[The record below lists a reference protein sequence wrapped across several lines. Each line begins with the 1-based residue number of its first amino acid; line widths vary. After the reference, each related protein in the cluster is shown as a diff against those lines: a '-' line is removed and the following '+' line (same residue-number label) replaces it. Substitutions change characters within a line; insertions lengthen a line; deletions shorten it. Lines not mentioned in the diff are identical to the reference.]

1 MSTVEVLQAPRA
13 DGALAAAP
21 AAVLVRPTPA
31 KTHRGIPIPR
41 WARRLIA
48 PLVVLGIWQLVC
60 SQGVFTPIEL
70 ASPVAVVNAGR
81 ELWAEGQFQSNLLI
95 SLERVAVGLAFGVT
109 IGLVI
114 SVLSGLFH
122 WGEDLIDPLVQA
134 ARSVPIL
141 GLLPLVIIWFGIGEA
156 PKIFLIALGVTFAI
170 YINTYS
176 AIRGVDM
183 KLIEAGRTFG
193 LGRLGLIRR
202 IILPGSLPGFL
213 VGLRLALVHSWLI
226 IVVAEQINAKSGIGY
241 LINAAQTWG
250 RTDIIML
257 GCTVYAVLGLIA
269 DFIVRRLEKSLLAW
283 RRGFEGA

>member
-1 MSTVEVLQAPRA
+1 
-13 DGALAAAP
+13 
-21 AAVLVRPTPA
+21 
-31 KTHRGIPIPR
+31 
-41 WARRLIA
+41 
-48 PLVVLGIWQLVC
+48 VLGIWQLVC

>member
-1 MSTVEVLQAPRA
+1 
-13 DGALAAAP
+13 LAAAP

-31 KTHRGIPIPR
+31 KTHRGFPLPR

-48 PLVVLGIWQLVC
+48 PLVVLGLWQLIC
-60 SQGVFTPIEL
+60 SEGVFTPIEL

-81 ELWAEGQFQSNLLI
+81 ELWAEGQFQSNLII
-95 SLERVAVGLAFGVT
+95 SLERVAVGLGLGLAVGVT
-109 IGLVI
+109 L

-122 WGEDLIDPLVQA
+122 RGEDLIDPLVQA

-141 GLLPLVIIWFGIGEA
+141 GLLPLVVIWFGIGEA
-156 PKIFLIALGVTFAI
+156 PKIFLIALGVTFAT
-170 YINTYS
+170 YINTYA

-183 KLIEAGRTFG
+183 KLIEAGKTFG
-193 LGRLGLIRR
+193 LNRFGLIRR

-213 VGLRLALVHSWLI
+213 VGLRLSLVHSWLI

-250 RTDIIML
+250 RTDIILL
-257 GCTVYAVLGLIA
+257 GCTVYAVLGLLA
-269 DFIVRRLEKSLLAW
+269 DFLVRRLEHSLLAW
-283 RRGFEGA
+283 RRGFEGG

>member
-31 KTHRGIPIPR
+31 KAHRGIPIPR

-48 PLVVLGIWQLVC
+48 PLAVLGIWQLVC

>member
-1 MSTVEVLQAPRA
+1 M
-13 DGALAAAP
+13 AAAP
-21 AAVLVRPTPA
+21 APVLVRPAAA
-31 KTHRGIPIPR
+31 KARRGFPLPR

-48 PLVVLGIWQLVC
+48 PLAVLGLWQLIC
-60 SQGVFTPIEL
+60 SEGVFTPIEL

-81 ELWAEGQFQSNLLI
+81 ELWAEGQFQSNLMI
-95 SLERVAVGLAFGVT
+95 SLERVAVGLGLGLLIGVT
-109 IGLVI
+109 L

-122 WGEDLIDPLVQA
+122 WGEDLVDPLVQA

-141 GLLPLVIIWFGIGEA
+141 GLLPLVVIWFGIGEA
-156 PKIFLIALGVTFAI
+156 PKIFLIALGVTFAT
-170 YINTYS
+170 YINTYA

-193 LGRLGLIRR
+193 LNHFGLIRR

-213 VGLRLALVHSWLI
+213 VGLRLSLVHSWLI

-250 RTDIIML
+250 RTDIILL
-257 GCTVYAVLGLIA
+257 GCTVYAVLGLLA
-269 DFIVRRLEKSLLAW
+269 DFLVRRLEHTLLAW
-283 RRGFEGA
+283 RRGFEGG

>member
-48 PLVVLGIWQLVC
+48 PLAVLGIWQLVC